1 MQPPDELEG
10 QGHKPGEEQG
20 GRALRKNMCPSQA
33 IRLWQIMPSHR
44 RFPAPW
50 SAEEYNDVCY
60 IVRDH
65 DGQALACVYYEEES
79 GRRSAAK
86 LLAHCEYL
94 NIRD

>member
-65 DGQALACVYYEEES
+65 DGQALAC
-79 GRRSAAK
+79 GREWAAIGGQAISP
-86 LLAHCEYL
+86 L
-94 NIRD
+94 